1 MAETNSGTGGVVNS
15 SGAAGGSGGIGSIN
29 PFSAVG
35 AAADA
40 LTNFL
45 PQASEMSGDAG
56 GIAAGLQ
63 GAWDG
68 ISDAAMAIPPVGTMV
83 GGIMKAAN
91 FVGRGLNA
99 LGAGTDGMCVC
110 AGTQV
115 FTSTGKLINIE
126 DLQQDDGIIGW
137 DPISKT
143 IRPQTIAHLITPSIK
158 DCVEI
163 KLKHGQILRC
173 SIDHP
178 ILSDTLP
185 KAKSK
190 VINGKRLG
198 IRQWKFRRAD
208 ELKVGNFIGLAN
220 NIDVWGNENLD
231 LAYLVGLLIG
241 DGSYGKGQ
249 SCRLYTSD
257 PVTWKYLEENNLGV
271 INHCNKGKIYKS
283 EFRTYRI
290 IDGIKLMKEL
300 GLAYQTCDKK
310 TLPKDLHK
318 FNKNSICEM
327 LAGFFDSD
335 GSVNSNIVLCQT
347 HLKILESVRMQLQKL
362 GIFSTISKRKASNPN
377 INGKIRNSKESYRL
391 SIDDRESIINF
402 YNQIKLRIPHKKAN
416 LEKLYS
422 QVLTKSAKDHRI
434 LSGAKQSKI
443 ISITYIGKQTV
454 YNLQANNDHT
464 YLANGIITHN
474 TTADAIL
481 GSPFF
486 NLTPFGLING
496 IFGKKADTFTKDNE
510 VFAQMGSAYGGSD
523 SQADLAARKSGKKY
537 GLFSLGA
544 MADANRQI
552 READRQQDAI
562 RNIQDDMNNQ
572 NLLAAS
578 MSQINNQAY
587 MNRLQGGYQQ
597 GLIRSAKKG
606 SILENKDAISR
617 AKAFFKNGSKFSTW
631 PKNITKDR
639 KFISFL
645 ETCPKEIQEYTE
657 DSEYL
662 YDLWRTGGKPDTLQE
677 ANDSVIPFFTIND
690 ETGKLVI
697 NENLKLYNEL
707 MNDDSF
713 TVNVSSEESTPNDQE
728 NAELQSF
735 RDGGQL
741 NVIPEGALHAHKHNL
756 EEIDEN
762 LKGNITHKGIPVV
775 SVDEDG
781 NVEQQAEVE
790 RNELIL
796 NLETTEAIEELR
808 KEWHDEESPSKKDK
822 LAEEAGR
829 IFAKSVIENTDDRT
843 NLMETV

>member
-1 MAETNSGTGGVVNS
+1 MAETTSTQGSGANS
-15 SGAAGGSGGIGSIN
+15 SSIN
-29 PFSAVG
+29 PFKVMG
-35 AAADA
+35 AGADM

-45 PQASEMSGDAG
+45 PQSTEYSGDAG
-56 GIAAGLQ
+56 NISASIDGM
-63 GAWDG
+63 WDG
-68 ISDAAMAIPPVGTMV
+68 ASDIAMGFPPVGTMI
-83 GGIMKAAN
+83 GGIMKGQK
-91 FVGRGLNA
+91 FLGRAVNA

-115 FTSTGKLINIE
+115 FTSNGRIINIE
-126 DLQQDDGIIGW
+126 DLQQNDGIIGW

-190 VINGKRLG
+190 IINGKRLG

-208 ELKVGNFIGLAN
+208 ELKVGHFIGLAN

-241 DGSYGKGQ
+241 DGNYGKGQ

-257 PVTWKYLEENNLGV
+257 PIIWKYLEENNLGV

-300 GLAYQTCDKK
+300 GLAYQTYDKK

-318 FNKNSICEM
+318 FNKNSICEI

-335 GSVNSNIVLCQT
+335 GSVNSNIVLYQT
-347 HLKILESVRMQLQKL
+347 HLKILEQVRMQLQKL
-362 GIFSTISKRKASNPN
+362 GIFSTISKRKASNPS
-377 INGKIRNSKESYRL
+377 INGKTRNSKESYRL
-391 SIDDRESIINF
+391 SIKDRESIINF

-422 QVLTKSAKDHRI
+422 QVLIKSAKEHRI

-474 TTADAIL
+474 TTQDAIL
-481 GSPFF
+481 GSPLF
-486 NLTPFGLING
+486 NLTFGLVNG
-496 IFGKKADTFTKDNE
+496 IFGQRSDSFTKDSE
-510 VFAQMGSAYGGSD
+510 MFSQIGSSYGGTTG
-523 SQADLAARKSGKKY
+523 QADTAVSKSNKKY

-544 MADANRQI
+544 MRDANRLI
-552 READRQQDAI
+552 RESQNQQ
-562 RNIQDDMNNQ
+562 NIMKDIQEDTNKQ
-572 NLLAAS
+572 NLLAMSMTQQAS
-578 MSQINNQAY
+578 QAY
-587 MNRLQGGYQQ
+587 MNRMQGGYQQ
-597 GLIRSAKKG
+597 NMIRSAKQG
-606 SILENKDAISR
+606 TLLFSKDAIKK
-617 AKAFFKNGSKFSTW
+617 AKLFASKGVKIENLGW
-631 PKNITKDR
+631 PDYIQEDQGFMN
-639 KFISFL
+639 FIK
-645 ETCPKEIQEYTE
+645 TCPKEIRQYSE
-657 DSEYL
+657 DKEFL
-662 YDLWRTGGKPDTLQE
+662 YDLWSSNGKYETFDKSNKAILPMFVKSDDDFFNINPDLLYFMEMQSDQFDMNNTQSLQT
-677 ANDSVIPFFTIND
+677 NKV
-690 ETGKLVI
+690 
-697 NENLKLYNEL
+697 
-707 MNDDSF
+707 
-713 TVNVSSEESTPNDQE
+713 EESSDE
-728 NAELQSF
+728 DLQVF
-735 RDGGQL
+735 KDGGQL

-756 EEIDEN
+756 ENINED

-775 SVDEDG
+775 TIDDQG

-796 NLETTEAIEELR
+796 NKETTDIIEDLR
-808 KEWHDEESPSKKDK
+808 TQYHKEDSKSKKQK
-822 LAEEAGR
+822 LAEEAGK
-829 IFAKSVIENTDDRT
+829 IFATSVIENTDDRT
-843 NLMETV
+843 NLMSEI

>member
-56 GIAAGLQ
+56 GVAAGLL

-99 LGAGTDGMCVC
+99 LGAGTDGMSV
-110 AGTQV
+110 
-115 FTSTGKLINIE
+115 
-126 DLQQDDGIIGW
+126 QD
-137 DPISKT
+137 
-143 IRPQTIAHLITPSIK
+143 A
-158 DCVEI
+158 V
-163 KLKHGQILRC
+163 
-173 SIDHP
+173 
-178 ILSDTLP
+178 
-185 KAKSK
+185 
-190 VINGKRLG
+190 
-198 IRQWKFRRAD
+198 
-208 ELKVGNFIGLAN
+208 
-220 NIDVWGNENLD
+220 
-231 LAYLVGLLIG
+231 
-241 DGSYGKGQ
+241 
-249 SCRLYTSD
+249 
-257 PVTWKYLEENNLGV
+257 
-271 INHCNKGKIYKS
+271 
-283 EFRTYRI
+283 
-290 IDGIKLMKEL
+290 
-300 GLAYQTCDKK
+300 
-310 TLPKDLHK
+310 
-318 FNKNSICEM
+318 
-327 LAGFFDSD
+327 
-335 GSVNSNIVLCQT
+335 
-347 HLKILESVRMQLQKL
+347 
-362 GIFSTISKRKASNPN
+362 
-377 INGKIRNSKESYRL
+377 
-391 SIDDRESIINF
+391 
-402 YNQIKLRIPHKKAN
+402 
-416 LEKLYS
+416 
-422 QVLTKSAKDHRI
+422 
-434 LSGAKQSKI
+434 
-443 ISITYIGKQTV
+443 
-454 YNLQANNDHT
+454 
-464 YLANGIITHN
+464 
-474 TTADAIL
+474 L

-562 RNIQDDMNNQ
+562 RDIQDDMNNQ

-606 SILENKDAISR
+606 SILENKDAINR
-617 AKAFFKNGSKFSTW
+617 AKGFFKNQSVI
-631 PKNITKDR
+631 KNWDTNILQDKE
-639 KFISFL
+639 FYNFL
-645 ETCPKEIQEYTE
+645 KSCPQEIKEYQEDLE
-657 DSEYL
+657 PL
-662 YDLWRTGGKPDTLQE
+662 YNLWSNNGKPSTFQQVIDL
-677 ANDSVIPFFTIND
+677 VIPFFTTNPKTGKFNIND
-690 ETGKLVI
+690 DF
-697 NENLKLYNEL
+697 KLYSSLIHDNNFGIKKLNKDLE
-707 MNDDSF
+707 N
-713 TVNVSSEESTPNDQE
+713 TSSED
-728 NAELQSF
+728 LQSF
-735 RDGGQL
+735 KEGGQL

-843 NLMETV
+843 NLMEEI

>member
-1 MAETNSGTGGVVNS
+1 MAETNSGTVGVVNS

-56 GIAAGLQ
+56 GVAAGLQ

-68 ISDAAMAIPPVGTMV
+68 ISDVAMAIPPVGTMV

-99 LGAGTDGMCVC
+99 LGAGTDGM
-110 AGTQV
+110 
-115 FTSTGKLINIE
+115 
-126 DLQQDDGIIGW
+126 
-137 DPISKT
+137 
-143 IRPQTIAHLITPSIK
+143 
-158 DCVEI
+158 
-163 KLKHGQILRC
+163 
-173 SIDHP
+173 
-178 ILSDTLP
+178 
-185 KAKSK
+185 
-190 VINGKRLG
+190 
-198 IRQWKFRRAD
+198 
-208 ELKVGNFIGLAN
+208 
-220 NIDVWGNENLD
+220 
-231 LAYLVGLLIG
+231 
-241 DGSYGKGQ
+241 
-249 SCRLYTSD
+249 
-257 PVTWKYLEENNLGV
+257 
-271 INHCNKGKIYKS
+271 
-283 EFRTYRI
+283 
-290 IDGIKLMKEL
+290 
-300 GLAYQTCDKK
+300 
-310 TLPKDLHK
+310 
-318 FNKNSICEM
+318 
-327 LAGFFDSD
+327 
-335 GSVNSNIVLCQT
+335 SVQ
-347 HLKILESVRMQLQKL
+347 
-362 GIFSTISKRKASNPN
+362 
-377 INGKIRNSKESYRL
+377 
-391 SIDDRESIINF
+391 
-402 YNQIKLRIPHKKAN
+402 
-416 LEKLYS
+416 
-422 QVLTKSAKDHRI
+422 
-434 LSGAKQSKI
+434 
-443 ISITYIGKQTV
+443 
-454 YNLQANNDHT
+454 
-464 YLANGIITHN
+464 
-474 TTADAIL
+474 DAIL

-510 VFAQMGSAYGGSD
+510 VFAQMSSAYGGSD

-562 RNIQDDMNNQ
+562 RDIQDDMNNQ

-631 PKNITKDR
+631 PKNITKDK

-677 ANDSVIPFFTIND
+677 ANDSVIPFFTINN

>member
-1 MAETNSGTGGVVNS
+1 MAGTNTTSGSVVSTPGVTG
-15 SGAAGGSGGIGSIN
+15 SGGGIGSIN
-29 PFSAVG
+29 PFSAIG
-35 AAADA
+35 GAADA

-68 ISDAAMAIPPVGTMV
+68 ISDAAMAIPPVGTMI

-190 VINGKRLG
+190 IINGKRLG

-249 SCRLYTSD
+249 SCRLSTSD
-257 PVTWKYLEENNLGV
+257 PIIWRYLEENNLGV

-290 IDGIKLMKEL
+290 IGGIKLMKEL
-300 GLAYQTCDKK
+300 GLAYQTCNKK

-335 GSVNSNIVLCQT
+335 GSVNSDIVLYQT

-391 SIDDRESIINF
+391 SIKDRESIINF

-422 QVLTKSAKDHRI
+422 QVLTKSAKEYRI

-474 TTADAIL
+474 TTADAVL

-537 GLFSLGA
+537 GLFSQSA

-552 READRQQDAI
+552 READRQQDTI
-562 RNIQDDMNNQ
+562 RDIQDDMNNQ

-597 GLIRSAKKG
+597 GLIRAAKKG
-606 SILENKDAISR
+606 SILENKDAINR
-617 AKAFFKNGSKFSTW
+617 AKSFFKNQSDIKNWDTNILQDKEFYNFLKSCPQEIKEYQENLKPLYNLWST
-631 PKNITKDR
+631 N
-639 KFISFL
+639 
-645 ETCPKEIQEYTE
+645 
-657 DSEYL
+657 
-662 YDLWRTGGKPDTLQE
+662 GKPSTFQQAIDL
-677 ANDSVIPFFTIND
+677 VIPFFTTNPKTGKFNIND
-690 ETGKLVI
+690 DF
-697 NENLKLYNEL
+697 KLYSSL
-707 MNDDSF
+707 IHDDNF
-713 TVNVSSEESTPNDQE
+713 GIKKLNKDLENTSSED
-728 NAELQSF
+728 LQSF
-735 RDGGQL
+735 KEGGQL

-781 NVEQQAEVE
+781 NIEQQAEVE

-843 NLMETV
+843 NLMEEI